1 MSQTTTSE
9 ASVTESDWSTSDAE
23 SFYHVPGWG
32 NGYFFVNDGGHVGI
46 RPHSGKAVSAD
57 VFAIAQQLRQQGVEF
72 PALIRFQDLLNDRV
86 VRLNEAFRQAISA
99 SGYKNRYQG
108 VFPIKVNQLREV
120 VEEIMD
126 AGEPFQYGL
135 ECGSRSELI
144 AALPFLEQYDTLLL
158 CNGCK
163 DVRMMEMMV
172 AGQILQRRV
181 LPIIERIDE
190 YQMLRDALH
199 SQNAANHGPYV
210 GCFGVRV
217 RLSTSGA
224 GLWSESGGA
233 DSKFGISLDEM
244 IGLVRRLSRERLTD
258 RFQLLHFH
266 LGSQIADIKNV
277 RDAVSEAVRIYAW
290 LRDQRIPIQYLDIGG
305 GLGVNY
311 EAGNPDAVSSINY
324 DLQEYASTVVSTV
337 KELCDEAGV
346 PHPILV
352 SESGRA
358 VTAHHSVLVV
368 EAIGARGKKGYSA
381 DDDGE
386 GEHTLVR
393 ELLRVYREA
402 DEDKAREILARAEAL
417 RNEIVD
423 AFRTGEISLEDKA
436 LAEALYWSIC
446 RKVLEAASG
455 VDDQAHRE
463 IQEQLEPHLVDY
475 YLCDF
480 SIFRSMVD
488 YWAIGQRFPIMP
500 LHRLVEHGAARA
512 EALRNEIVD
521 AFRTGEI
528 SLEDKA
534 LAEALYWSICRKVLE
549 AASGVDDQAHREIQE
564 QLEPHLVDYYL
575 CDFSIFRSMVDYW
588 AIGQRFPIMPLHRLD
603 EPPTR
608 RAMLDDLTCDSDGR
622 VSDFVSDEGSK
633 HYLMLHPLRK
643 SEPYL
648 LGFFLMGAYQDIMGD
663 MHNLFGRVTEA
674 HVYVDEDEPGNFYI
688 EKILPGADVREQLE
702 LVQYHMNELER
713 RMSVLVQRQ
722 VRSGHL
728 RPAQG
733 VRLLEQY
740 RASFGA
746 YTYLESPNPYGR
758 FDGD

>member
-32 NGYFFVNDGGHVGI
+32 NGYFFVNDGGHLGI

-190 YQMLRDALH
+190 YQMLRDAVH

-324 DLQEYASTVVSTV
+324 DLQEYASTVVRTV

-417 RNEIVD
+417 RNDIVD

-446 RKVLEAASG
+446 RKVLDAASG

-463 IQEQLEPHLVDY
+463 I
-475 YLCDF
+475 
-480 SIFRSMVD
+480 R
-488 YWAIGQRFPIMP
+488 
-500 LHRLVEHGAARA
+500 
-512 EALRNEIVD
+512 
-521 AFRTGEI
+521 
-528 SLEDKA
+528 
-534 LAEALYWSICRKVLE
+534 
-549 AASGVDDQAHREIQE
+549 E